1 MKKKNEAFVPKKNEP
16 RGAYILHA
24 LEDHFLNGDAYTTD
38 DEAIHICMQ
47 AAHGISYRQ
56 LRSDMDYLISIGK
69 LVFEGSRLYLAKT
82 KRYEDFA
89 AKELAEILPNNNLDA
104 ETATIGLYVQL
115 SSPSSCSA
123 RKKPRTSSS
132 TLPAGCGREIA
143 CGSELFC
150 SSVWRIVFKSRRNCS
165 RCACWHSAR
174 QSQFVRCPAGM
185 ADRSSHAC
193 RCSGLSKNSVVP
205 NRAVCGLSCMACYLR
220 CQPLVCLRV

>member
-47 AAHGISYRQ
+47 AAHGIFYRQ

-89 AKELAEILPNNNLDA
+89 AKELAEILNKASHAYYAEDTDVKKIYLTFDCGYENGYTDAILDA
-104 ETATIGLYVQL
+104 LKAV
-115 SSPSSCSA
+115 A
-123 RKKPRTSSS
+123 
-132 TLPAGCGREIA
+132 LPAVEVHISQVSEREP
-143 CGSELFC
+143 F
-150 SSVWRIVFKSRRNCS
+150 
-165 RCACWHSAR
+165 R
-174 QSQFVRCPAGM
+174 QVSYAGM
-185 ADRSSHAC
+185 ACVRTYM
-193 RCSGLSKNSVVP
+193 GLGFEGYRQAILFLAEYLKEKGKG
-205 NRAVCGLSCMACYLR
+205 GL
-220 CQPLVCLRV
+220 